1 MTSLVI
7 SISCVTLGSIVGFK
21 GRHYLFAIMLVM
33 LGAYELSGP
42 ILYLG
47 VDDINVLNALQ
58 IFAGYA
64 FDDAIGS
71 FSRALA
77 VFFLL
82 FIATYVLVG
91 YLTIHR
97 PEPTRR
103 AIFSR
108 ELVVL
113 PPAVL
118 AFGIVSVL
126 THAGESRLEDYA
138 GVVTETTRFF
148 TYGNLLLVTCAA
160 LLISRLWSRNW
171 RHAILIAIC
180 LAPQITETFIAG
192 RRQWFAP
199 TALLVLLIL
208 FYSRIRYKLL
218 WAGTLSLAV
227 GMFFAIQFSLR
238 EEIQEGITAFET
250 ESPLYAIGAP
260 QIGEFVAIGST
271 SFYAWNV
278 VVLGQN
284 SPSWGVH
291 WAFHLLNAFP
301 YIKFGDILY
310 PQYANELYGLYN
322 EVAPWG
328 GLAMLGD
335 AIIGLGSLGVPLLG
349 ILLGVFCR
357 IAHQSLSTVLRSPGI
372 PADAKSVYVVSI
384 IATLV
389 PKYRSGIGDVVQ
401 TFVTFSLLYWAMVL
415 LGYLVVAAP
424 LRTIRNELPS
434 RTS

>member
-1 MTSLVI
+1 MTSLEI

-126 THAGESRLEDYA
+126 THAGE
-138 GVVTETTRFF
+138 
-148 TYGNLLLVTCAA
+148 
-160 LLISRLWSRNW
+160 
-171 RHAILIAIC
+171 
-180 LAPQITETFIAG
+180 
-192 RRQWFAP
+192 
-199 TALLVLLIL
+199 
-208 FYSRIRYKLL
+208 
-218 WAGTLSLAV
+218 
-227 GMFFAIQFSLR
+227 
-238 EEIQEGITAFET
+238 
-250 ESPLYAIGAP
+250 
-260 QIGEFVAIGST
+260 
-271 SFYAWNV
+271 
-278 VVLGQN
+278 
-284 SPSWGVH
+284 
-291 WAFHLLNAFP
+291 
-301 YIKFGDILY
+301 
-310 PQYANELYGLYN
+310 
-322 EVAPWG
+322 
-328 GLAMLGD
+328 
-335 AIIGLGSLGVPLLG
+335 
-349 ILLGVFCR
+349 
-357 IAHQSLSTVLRSPGI
+357 
-372 PADAKSVYVVSI
+372 
-384 IATLV
+384 
-389 PKYRSGIGDVVQ
+389 
-401 TFVTFSLLYWAMVL
+401 
-415 LGYLVVAAP
+415 
-424 LRTIRNELPS
+424 
-434 RTS
+434 